1 MSKEYLIGIDLGT
14 TLAKCVIY
22 DAAGAVL
29 AEAQEAMRIRYPRSG
44 EAEQDAEDFYT
55 ASCAPDPAVPAEP
68 LASTPPAWP
77 RWASTARWAG
87 SCRWTAA
94 SGR

>member
-1 MSKEYLIGIDLGT
+1 MSEEYLIGIDLGT

-22 DAAGAVL
+22 DAAGTVL

-55 ASCAPDPAVPAEP
+55 ASCALIRQCLKSSRIDPARV
-68 LASTPPAWP
+68 
-77 RWASTARWAG
+77 
-87 SCRWTAA
+87 AA
-94 SGR
+94 DRL